1 LSSPYYITGKIICK
15 IKSGVGTEFEIPCKV
30 IEKSMLVERKA
41 FVRSFVNEVKVT
53 REHVLLNYTIL
64 MSPPKLKEEKN
75 PVLDIVQYG
84 GPQRTIARTFTLAFA
99 LTF

>member
-41 FVRSFVNEVKVT
+41 FVRSFVNEVRVT
-53 REHVLLNYTIL
+53 GEQVLVNYIIP
-64 MSPPKLKEEKN
+64 MSPPKLKDEKN

-84 GPQRTIARTFTLAFA
+84 GPQRTIAGTFTLAFA